1 MSNGSPAVEPGYYDD
16 GHGRR
21 RWWDGTQWTD
31 QYEQPASSSAPKKT
45 GPARILSPI
54 FVGVAALI
62 LGIILGSSFGG
73 GGSRDL
79 RAENRELK
87 DQVADLRA
95 DNSDLREQLDGS
107 AAEEPPAEE
116 EPEQPA
122 APAEVTT
129 FGAGLYVV
137 GTSPVPGTYSTTGPD
152 GSNGAGCYY
161 AWKSGTGS
169 DADIVDNNII
179 QGSGVVT
186 LAAGEVFETQGCAD
200 WVKTG

>member
-1 MSNGSPAVEPGYYDD
+1 MTESQPATAPGYYDD
-16 GHGRR
+16 GQGRR
-21 RWWDGTQWTD
+21 RWWDGTKWTD
-31 QYEQPASSSAPKKT
+31 QYEQPATTGNVKKP
-45 GPARILSPI
+45 GRARILSPI
-54 FVGVAALI
+54 VVGVASLI
-62 LGIILGSSFGG
+62 LGIIIGSASSG

-79 RAENRELK
+79 RAENRDLK

-95 DNSDLREQLDGS
+95 DNTDLREQLEGGEAD
-107 AAEEPPAEE
+107 APAAEE
-116 EPEQPA
+116 EPEEPA

-137 GTSPVPGTYSTTGPD
+137 GTTPVPGTYSTTGPD